1 MSDPNSAIFPRFLT
15 LFITFLSLSCRAN
28 SQSSAVNNI
37 LHCLNYGSDPI
48 LSRSIYLP
56 SDPHFQSVLRARIKN
71 LRFLNPET
79 PKPVA
84 IVAPTLLNHV
94 QGAVI
99 CARDN
104 GLQIRIR
111 SGGHDYEGL
120 SYRSNVTFII
130 LDMSNFRSIDIDIK
144 NETAWVEAGATLGEL
159 YYNIGNKSNMHAF
172 PSGICPTVG
181 IGGHLSGGGYGNLMR
196 KYGLAADNILDVIV
210 VDALGNIH
218 DRASMGEDLF
228 WAIRGGGG
236 ASFAVIVSW
245 KINLVRVTETV
256 TVFNVSFTL
265 EQGATDLVYKWQKI
279 APNIN
284 EGLYMKVRLTPLI
297 IHNGTRHGNMTLMAS
312 FVGFFLGRCDELLST
327 TDKSFPELRLTKD
340 DCKEMRWVESTLF
353 YANFPLG
360 TPVDVL
366 LNRTRW
372 TPMFF
377 KNKSDYVKKVIT
389 KHGLNKIWEM
399 MIDVRRSIGG
409 KFYMEWNPYGGKMNE
424 IPESNIAFP
433 HRKGNV
439 FLIQYAVSWHEDD
452 SNVSFHNIGELRRFY
467 AAMAPYVS
475 KNPRE
480 TFLNYRDL
488 DIGQNPSN
496 ETSLRAAKV
505 YGRKYFKDNFTRLT
519 KVKAM
524 VDPSDFFK
532 YEQSI
537 PPIN

>member
-1 MSDPNSAIFPRFLT
+1 MSDPNSAKFRQLLT
-15 LFITFLSLSCRAN
+15 LFITLFSLSCRAN
-28 SQSSAVNNI
+28 SQSSPVNNF
-37 LHCLNYGSDPI
+37 LHCLNYESNPV

-56 SDPHFQSVLRARIKN
+56 SHPHFQSVLRSRIKN
-71 LRFLNPET
+71 LRFLSPET

-84 IVAPTLLNHV
+84 IVAPTLIHHV

-130 LDMSNFRSIDIDIK
+130 LDMLNFRSIDIDVE

-159 YYNIGNKSNMHAF
+159 YHGIGNKSNKHAF

-181 IGGHLSGGGYGNLMR
+181 IGGHISGGGYGNLMR
-196 KYGLAADNILDVIV
+196 KYGLAADHLVDAII
-210 VDALGNIH
+210 VDALGNVH

-265 EQGATDLVYKWQKI
+265 EQGATDLVYKWQQI
-279 APNIN
+279 APNID
-284 EGLYMKVRLTPLI
+284 EGLYLKVRLTPLI
-297 IHNGTRHGNMTLMAS
+297 NGTSRGNKTLKAS
-312 FVGFFLGRCDELLST
+312 FVGFFLGRRDELVSII
-327 TDKSFPELRLTKD
+327 DKSFPELKLTKD
-340 DCKEMRWVESTLF
+340 DCHEMRWVESTLF
-353 YANFPLG
+353 YARFPPG

-366 LNRTRW
+366 LNRTTW
-372 TPMFF
+372 TPVFF
-377 KNKSDYVKKVIT
+377 KNKSDYVKNLIT
-389 KHGLNKIWEM
+389 KQGLNKIWKM
-399 MIDVRRSIGG
+399 MIDARSSIRG

-424 IPESNIAFP
+424 IPESDIAFP

-439 FLIQYAVSWHEDD
+439 FLIQYALSWHEDD
-452 SNVSFHNIGELRRFY
+452 SNVSFHNIDKLRKFY

-475 KNPRE
+475 KDPRE

-488 DIGQNPSN
+488 DIGKNPSN
-496 ETSLRAAKV
+496 ETRFEEAKV
-505 YGRKYFKDNFTRLT
+505 YGRKYFMDNFTRLT